1 MKKRKLLTAALF
13 MGALIFA
20 PHGAAQADDAYMPHG
35 IPITIHIDGE
45 YLPCDVAPMVK
56 NNRTLMPMRA
66 AGEALGATVDWNPT
80 QKTITLSKDSDVV
93 KFVLNSSTYYV
104 NGTAHHADIAPQI
117 VQNRTLI
124 PLRAFAEAL
133 NTRVDWNQ
141 YLYDVSISTTGEAAQ
156 YPQIPSNIHG
166 NAARWVTKYYVEP
179 NNTDPFVGSWTRT
192 STYQYS
198 PYESSTTTEY
208 DFITKLN
215 GNYQYISVDVSLEPY
230 YGQPVVTVI
239 KNDAWSTGSAYRRF
253 DIPNVLYYIGPPRG
267 FTSEGYSDFDIIAD
281 SLVCTGYLDTFVGSN
296 RYEHKYDVYK
306 RF

>member
-1 MKKRKLLTAALF
+1 

-20 PHGAAQADDAYMPHG
+20 PHGAAQADEAYMPHG
-35 IPITIHIDGE
+35 MPITIHIDGE

-133 NTRVDWNQ
+133 DTRVDWNQ
-141 YLYDVSISTTGEAAQ
+141 YLLDVSISTTGEPATL
-156 YPQIPSNIHG
+156 PQIPIDTINEAG
-166 NAARWVTKYYVEP
+166 RWVQKYYTS
-179 NNTDPFVGSWTRT
+179 NTDDIFGNWTRRENLYET
-192 STYQYS
+192 WCTDYEFYYKLPTGYQNITIS
-198 PYESSTTTEY
+198 IEEHSS
-208 DFITKLN
+208 L
-215 GNYQYISVDVSLEPY
+215 P
-230 YGQPVVTVI
+230 QPVIIII
-239 KNDAWSTGSAYRRF
+239 KNDTWQTANGYRRNSFQNILYYKGPARGWAGNTELDYQIHEQNLVNTGSQTYDLVTGLPNPYQPRYDIYTRF
-253 DIPNVLYYIGPPRG
+253 
-267 FTSEGYSDFDIIAD
+267 
-281 SLVCTGYLDTFVGSN
+281 
-296 RYEHKYDVYK
+296 
-306 RF
+306 